1 MSAREIAAKAAMQ
14 SFLNCYLRE
23 TGSGDWASADEIG
36 LGTADKE
43 TAVYTKVDLPL
54 QGVVIAA
61 GVRYKSPTGRHVYA
75 FPVYYRT
82 GAGQKWVEA
91 DYVTL
96 AAILVKELSL
106 QPRAAETL
114 EETASD
120 AFQQAASEAISEAAS
135 ALDVASEAASE
146 ATSEGTSEASS
157 EVASEAASAAEAP
170 PVVVTAAARHS
181 TVDELILRL
190 IQSTRNIE
198 TFVSSRRDDTE
209 SLYGF
214 DTDFIEAEQS
224 LLFGHLIH
232 PTPKSRQGIPEE
244 EQALYSPE
252 LKGEFQLHYFRAHRS
267 IVREDSALSE
277 SASELVKAGL
287 RDDPSVPLAF
297 KEEFCGSVR
306 KQAAVGYPDEV
317 NRPANE
323 ADPDSANDADSP
335 AADDYS
341 LIPVHPLQARWLL
354 TRPEVQRYMEAGL
367 LQDMGQLGQPYAAT
381 SSLRTVYHPESRF
394 MFKFSVQVKVT
405 NSLRVNLFKELER
418 GVEVQRLLL
427 TDLGRVR
434 DLFPGFDIT
443 CDPAYLTLRLGQE
456 EESGFEV
463 VLRDNSF
470 RQTATSSEAQN
481 ATLVAGLVQDALPGQ
496 QTRIARIIR
505 ELSAREGRS
514 TEEVSTDWFRRYLD
528 ISLRPMVWLYLT
540 YGVALEAHQQN
551 SVVQLKE
558 GYPERFRYRD
568 NQGYYFCRSTRPLL
582 DNLLP
587 GIGEKSQTVCEDAVA
602 DERFRYYLIYNHMFG
617 LINGFGAAG
626 LIDEGVLLAELRAA
640 LEAFLPQDREPSVFL
655 RSLLTSEKLPCK
667 ANLLT
672 RLYDMDELVGAMD
685 TQSIYCLV
693 DNPLAKEAG
702 CDDGKQV
709 FAELGQR

>member
-1 MSAREIAAKAAMQ
+1 MQ

-23 TGSGDWASADEIG
+23 TGSGEWVSADEIG
-36 LGTADKE
+36 LGTKDKE
-43 TAVYTKVDLPL
+43 TVIYTKVDLPL

-61 GVRYKSPTGRHVYA
+61 GVRYKSPTGRHVFA

-96 AAILVKELSL
+96 AVILVKELSL
-106 QPRAAETL
+106 QLRAAETL
-114 EETASD
+114 EGTSTE
-120 AFQQAASEAISEAAS
+120 AFPQAASGAASEGASEAALEA
-135 ALDVASEAASE
+135 ALEAASE
-146 ATSEGTSEASS
+146 AAPALET
-157 EVASEAASAAEAP
+157 ASAAEAP
-170 PVVVTAAARHS
+170 PVGVVTAAARHS
-181 TVDELILRL
+181 AVDELILRL

-198 TFVSSRRDDTE
+198 SFVSSRQDDTE
-209 SLYGF
+209 ALYGF

-267 IVREDSALSE
+267 IVREDSAWSE

-287 RDDPSVPLAF
+287 RDDPSVPPAF
-297 KEEFCGSVR
+297 MEDFCGSVH
-306 KQAAVGYPDEV
+306 KQAGGGYPGE
-317 NRPANE
+317 ANGLTSE
-323 ADPDSANDADSP
+323 AGTDSASDAESP

-354 TRPEVQRYMEAGL
+354 TRPEVQRHMEAGL

-434 DLFPGFDIT
+434 NLFPGFDIT

-456 EESGFEV
+456 DESGFEV
-463 VLRDNSF
+463 VLRDNQF
-470 RQTATSSEAQN
+470 RQTAASSEAQN

-626 LIDEGVLLAELRAA
+626 LIDERVLLAELRAA

-655 RSLLTSEKLPCK
+655 RSLLNSEKLPCK

-702 CDDGKQV
+702 R
-709 FAELGQR
+709 E